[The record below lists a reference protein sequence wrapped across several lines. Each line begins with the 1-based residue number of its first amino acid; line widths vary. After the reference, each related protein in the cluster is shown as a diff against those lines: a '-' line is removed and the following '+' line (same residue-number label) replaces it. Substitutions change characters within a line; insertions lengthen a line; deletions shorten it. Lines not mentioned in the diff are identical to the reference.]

1 MHNTTEQ
8 KAKEAAKRLREV
20 ILSSKCRSEYGIDLS
35 IGVSEYGGEAVHSLF
50 KSVDRQ
56 MYLDKKK
63 HKEEG

>member
-1 MHNTTEQ
+1 
-8 KAKEAAKRLREV
+8 V

-50 KSVDRQ
+50 KAVDKQ